1 MNKAGLYL
9 HIPFCL
15 KKCGYCDFYSITR
28 LQQQNDFVEVLIREM
43 VLLSP
48 QYQHLE
54 FDTIY
59 LGGGTPSLLST
70 QQLETIWQNIQHHFT
85 VSPQGEFSIE
95 ANPGTIDQEKLSI
108 LRQIGF
114 NRLSLGVQSFN
125 ETDLKLLGRIH
136 SIQEIYDG
144 YDAARQA
151 GFKNINIDLISA
163 FPGLTGSR
171 FRTTLQKAAELKTE
185 HVSCYTLIF
194 EPNTPFYRR
203 LKQGELQALTA
214 DEEAVFIE
222 ISNQELLKAGYTA
235 YEISNYAVSADYFCR
250 HNLKYWEHRPYLG
263 LGPSAHSFISPR
275 RWKNH
280 RSVTRYIQ
288 SLNNDLLPI
297 TQQETLSDNDL
308 EFEYIFLHLRLK
320 EGLNLVDFHD
330 RFQSDFTEKYRTPL
344 EKLNEA
350 GLIDFYNR
358 QVKLSDRGWLLAD
371 EVSSFF

>member
-144 YDAARQA
+144 YDADRPE
-151 GFKNINIDLISA
+151 GFKNINIDL
-163 FPGLTGSR
+163 
-171 FRTTLQKAAELKTE
+171 
-185 HVSCYTLIF
+185 Y
-194 EPNTPFYRR
+194 
-203 LKQGELQALTA
+203 
-214 DEEAVFIE
+214 
-222 ISNQELLKAGYTA
+222 
-235 YEISNYAVSADYFCR
+235 
-250 HNLKYWEHRPYLG
+250 
-263 LGPSAHSFISPR
+263 
-275 RWKNH
+275 
-280 RSVTRYIQ
+280 
-288 SLNNDLLPI
+288 
-297 TQQETLSDNDL
+297 
-308 EFEYIFLHLRLK
+308 
-320 EGLNLVDFHD
+320 
-330 RFQSDFTEKYRTPL
+330 
-344 EKLNEA
+344 
-350 GLIDFYNR
+350 
-358 QVKLSDRGWLLAD
+358 
-371 EVSSFF
+371 